1 MFFCSKITTPPN
13 VIVGGLFSM
22 DINSQKRSYSFM
34 GGFKYGRGFVSYI
47 DTVHSKRIK
56 T

>member
-1 MFFCSKITTPPN
+1 
-13 VIVGGLFSM
+13 M

-34 GGFKYGRGFVSYI
+34 GWLKHGRSFVSYI
-47 DTVHSKRIK
+47 DTIYSKRIE